1 MLSQHKRSATLT
13 SVRKLIVNADDFG
26 MTRGINRAVAE
37 AHDAGIVTSTTLMA
51 GSEAFDDAVEI
62 AARRPKLRVG
72 CHLVLVEGY
81 PLADRTQVAS
91 LLDLAISNNGTS
103 PAFRSSLANFAR
115 AATRG
120 LIKPEHVV
128 TETVA
133 QIQKLQAA
141 GIKVS
146 HVDCHKH
153 AHMFP
158 RIAEAVIEGA
168 RRCSVGTIRAPFE
181 PSWAVFTRGSGSFR
195 VRLLIRS
202 FQVTLLR
209 RWHEPFL
216 QMVRSANMRTTDGTI
231 GIAVTGVLDQQ
242 FFNQLIERMPDGT
255 YEFVC
260 HPGYNDADLARVD
273 TGLLASRE
281 VELNVL
287 TSSATREILATRG
300 IELTNFTELPLK
312 S

>member
-1 MLSQHKRSATLT
+1 MLSKENHGATLS

-26 MTRGINRAVAE
+26 MTHGINRAIAE

-62 AARRPKLRVG
+62 AARRPNLRVG
-72 CHLVLVEGY
+72 CHVVLVEGY
-81 PLADRTQVAS
+81 PLGDTSQVDS
-91 LLDLAISNNGTS
+91 LLDRAVSSNGTN
-103 PAFRSSLANFAR
+103 PAFRTSLANFAR

-120 LIKPEHVV
+120 RINPEHVV

-168 RRCSVGTIRAPFE
+168 RRCGVKTIRAPFE

-195 VRLLIRS
+195 MRLLIRS

-209 RWHEPFL
+209 RWHKPFL
-216 QMVRSANMRTTDGTI
+216 EMVRSANMRTTDGTI

-242 FFNQLIERMPDGT
+242 FFNQLVERMPEGT

-260 HPGYNDADLARVD
+260 HPGYNDSDLARVD

-281 VELNVL
+281 VELKVL
-287 TSSATREILATRG
+287 TSSVTRQMLAKRG

>member
-1 MLSQHKRSATLT
+1 
-13 SVRKLIVNADDFG
+13 VRKLIVNADDFG
-26 MTRGINRAVAE
+26 MTRGINRAIAE
-37 AHDAGIVTSTTLMA
+37 AHDAGIVTSATLMA
-51 GSEAFDDAVEI
+51 GSNAFDDAVEV

-72 CHLVLVEGY
+72 CHVVLVEGH
-81 PLADRTQVAS
+81 PLAESGEVTS
-91 LLDLAISNNGTS
+91 LLDPATRNNGAK
-103 PAFRSSLANFAR
+103 PELRASLANFAR

-120 LIKPEHVV
+120 LIKAEHVI

-141 GIKVS
+141 GINVS

-168 RRCSVGTIRAPFE
+168 RRCGVSTIRAPFE
-181 PSWAVFTRGSGSFR
+181 PSWAVFAGGAFR
-195 VRLLIRS
+195 LRLLIRS

-209 RWHEPFL
+209 RWHDPFL
-216 QMVRSANMRTTDGTI
+216 QMVRAAGMRTTDGTI
-231 GIAVTGVLDQQ
+231 GIALTGVLDQR
-242 FFNQLIERMPDGT
+242 FFNQLIERMPEGSF
-255 YEFVC
+255 ELVC
-260 HPGYNDADLARVD
+260 HPGYNDADLARVA

-281 VELNVL
+281 TELKVL
-287 TSSATREILATRG
+287 TSSESRQIVSGRG
-300 IELTNFTELPLK
+300 IELINFSELPVK

>member
-1 MLSQHKRSATLT
+1 M
-13 SVRKLIVNADDFG
+13 RKLIVNADDFG
-26 MTRGINRAVAE
+26 MTRGINRAIAE

-51 GSEAFDDAVEI
+51 GSEAFDDAVEA
-62 AARRPKLRVG
+62 AARCPNLRVG
-72 CHLVLVEGY
+72 CHVVLVEGH
-81 PLADRTQVAS
+81 PLADTTQISS
-91 LLDLAISNNGTS
+91 LLDPAGANNGTR
-103 PAFRSSLANFAR
+103 PTFRSSLANFAR

-120 LIKPEHVV
+120 LIKPEHVI

-168 RRCSVGTIRAPFE
+168 RRCGVSTIRAPFE
-181 PSWAVFTRGSGSFR
+181 PSWAVFTRGSGNFR
-195 VRLLIRS
+195 MRLLIRS

-209 RWHEPFL
+209 RWHEPFRH
-216 QMVRSANMRTTDGTI
+216 MVRSANMRTTDGTI
-231 GIAVTGVLDQQ
+231 GIAVTGVLDQS
-242 FFNQLIERMPDGT
+242 FFNQLIERMPEGI

-281 VELNVL
+281 TELKVL
-287 TSSATREILATRG
+287 TSSATRQILAKRG
-300 IELTNFTELPLK
+300 VELANFTELPLK